1 MLNTPLIGS
10 GNDHSNSTPDD
21 LIEVGRVLNAY
32 GLNGSV
38 KVQPFSPTADT
49 LLTSKRWW
57 LVSLASP
64 NFVFY
69 QVKSA
74 KSHSGSI
81 VVTFDPGLD
90 RNQAEALKGQRIW
103 VSRADFPQTQQD
115 EYYWI
120 DLIGCDVFTDAESNE
135 DTSESDILQ
144 TTPSATADTTAGTAT
159 DTTAG
164 TVAGTAAG
172 TTADTVALATAT
184 IALPSSIKKIGVVDE
199 VLDHSAHAVLS
210 VRQQTQDAQGQWVD
224 ILDAKGRAVTTLI
237 PFVAAHV
244 TAVDI
249 KARTIHTNWPL
260 DF

>member
-1 MLNTPLIGS
+1 MLNKPLIGS
-10 GNDHSNSTPDD
+10 GNDHSNSTPVD

-32 GLNGSV
+32 GLNGSI

-57 LVSLASP
+57 LVSLARP

-115 EYYWI
+115 EYYWV
-120 DLIGCDVFTDAESNE
+120 DLLGCDVFTDTESNE

-144 TTPSATADTTAGTAT
+144 TTPSATADTATADTAT
-159 DTTAG
+159 AY
-164 TVAGTAAG
+164 TAA
-172 TTADTVALATAT
+172 ADTVALATAT